1 MDTPDP
7 VKLKRHYEKAL
18 ECLNAGILEDNMGN
32 KDRAIV
38 LYRLGRRHLLQCL
51 EMASDQNVAQQVPVK
66 VNEMLSSINTRLAAL
81 ESASATGPSGTRNC
95 YQVLMKSLGT
105 ASIHTDRTLASKPYG
120 GAPCLPLSPAI
131 ASDMPWDLPPAYTP
145 QRTAGNA
152 SISHSKQMTC
162 PSLSTS
168 QLVSHHQGVL
178 FFLPH
183 GVQIF
188 FVTPDGQVSAPSYP
202 GYLRITLNSSQHY
215 DSDDSRDTRHPLAYL
230 QVCDW
235 HYPLF
240 PDLPVLLSDTGVFT
254 FPDTMAAVPGS
265 CVGVVLSS
273 ELPAVDRARFREHL
287 SVFTQLRVQ
296 SAEDNGADEAT
307 GRNINL
313 NTEALVNPS
322 DDTALGKE
330 EKILPGWSEKM
341 SQSITSGASWL
352 SRGLVQGGEA
362 TGKAIHNGAIKLRE
376 HITPEETPAE
386 VSPGV
391 TTGLRVAQQAT
402 GGAVKVSRFLVNGL
416 STVVGLVGKEITPHV
431 KKHGTKLIPESLKS
445 NKGACT
451 NMTGAKVVAASSVN
465 GLSTIWSGLGT
476 AAKTIGKS
484 ASSETV
490 LTVKHKYGNQ
500 AGKAADSAIQSVTNV
515 GVTAFNMDNIALKAV
530 LNCAGKQMSKAS
542 TAEDQTMNPEKRA
555 KGKMCEKK

>member
-1 MDTPDP
+1 
-7 VKLKRHYEKAL
+7 
-18 ECLNAGILEDNMGN
+18 MGN

-38 LYRLGRRHLLQCL
+38 LYRLGRRHLLQGL
-51 EMASDQNVAQQVPVK
+51 EMTSDQNVAQQVPVK

-81 ESASATGPSGTRNC
+81 ESALATGPSGTQNC
-95 YQVLMKSLGT
+95 YPVLMQSMGT
-105 ASIHTDRTLASKPYG
+105 ASIHTDRALASKPFG

-145 QRTAGNA
+145 QPTDGNA
-152 SISHSKQMTC
+152 SISHSKGMTC
-162 PSLSTS
+162 PSLPTS
-168 QLVSHHQGVL
+168 QLVSHHQDVL

-188 FVTPDGQVSAPSYP
+188 FVTPDGQVSALSYP
-202 GYLRITLNSSQHY
+202 GYLCITLNSSQHY
-215 DSDDSRDTRHPLAYL
+215 DSDDSSDTRHPLAYL

-240 PDLPVLLSDTGVFT
+240 PDLPVLLSDTGVVT

-273 ELPAVDRARFREHL
+273 ELPALDRARFHEHL
-287 SVFTQLRVQ
+287 SVFTQRRVQ
-296 SAEDNGADEAT
+296 VILTQLKSAEANGADEAS
-307 GRNINL
+307 GRNTNL
-313 NTEALVNPS
+313 NTKAFINPS
-322 DDTALGKE
+322 NDTALGKE

-341 SQSITSGASWL
+341 SQSITAGASRL
-352 SRGLVQGGEA
+352 SWGLVQGAEA

-391 TTGLRVAQQAT
+391 ATGLRVAQQAT

-451 NMTGAKVVAASSVN
+451 NMTGAKAVAASSLN

-515 GVTAFNMDNIALKAV
+515 GVTAFNMDNLALKAV
-530 LNCAGKQMSKAS
+530 LKCAGKQTSKAS
-542 TAEDQTMNPEKRA
+542 TAEDQTMNPEKRV
-555 KGKMCEKK
+555 KGEMCEKK